1 MQLSATDQQ
10 APFWTWR
17 DLLLA
22 GFLGVPLFIA
32 AASISALIVVAL
44 PGDMPKAILLL
55 VPQFAGFTAGLIPF
69 VFLFRVRYDRALL
82 PSVNF
87 SLPPGEWYRSL
98 LTGIGLATLVMV
110 TAILLRPPRIH
121 SPIQEL
127 MNDPASAP
135 FLAIAAVTAAPL
147 FEELFF
153 RGLLQP
159 LLIRDLGII
168 LGLTFSAL
176 PFALLHGPEFSWSWR
191 HILLIAIAGAGFAV
205 KRYTSGSTGAAT
217 ITHAAYNAVITSG
230 HLLGRN
236 LTDG

>member
-1 MQLSATDQQ
+1 MELIATNQQ
-10 APFWTWR
+10 TPFWSWR
-17 DLLLA
+17 DILVGGLLGL
-22 GFLGVPLFIA
+22 PLFIA
-32 AASISALIVVAL
+32 AASISALVVAVL
-44 PGDMPKAILLL
+44 PGDKPKAIMLL
-55 VPQFAGFTAGLIPF
+55 VPQFAGFAAGLIPF
-69 VFLFRVRYDRALL
+69 IFLFRVRYDRPLWR
-82 PSVNF
+82 SMNF
-87 SLPPGEWYRSL
+87 SLAPGEWYRSL
-98 LTGIGLATLVMV
+98 VSGIGLAALVMV
-110 TAILLRPPRIH
+110 TAVLLKPPRIY

-135 FLAIAAVTAAPL
+135 FLAIAAITAAPL

-191 HILLIAIAGAGFAV
+191 HILLIAIAGTGFAV

-217 ITHAAYNAVITSG
+217 ITHAAYNAVITGG

>member
-1 MQLSATDQQ
+1 MELIASNQQ
-10 APFWTWR
+10 TPFWSWR
-17 DLLLA
+17 DILVAGLLGL
-22 GFLGVPLFIA
+22 PLFIA
-32 AASISALIVVAL
+32 AASISALVVAAL
-44 PGDMPKAILLL
+44 PGDKPKAIMLL
-55 VPQFAGFTAGLIPF
+55 VPQFAGFAAGLIPF
-69 VFLFRVRYDRALL
+69 IFLFRVRYDRPLWR
-82 PSVNF
+82 SMNF
-87 SLPPGEWYRSL
+87 SLAPGEWYRSL
-98 LTGIGLATLVMV
+98 VSGIGLAALVMI
-110 TAILLRPPRIH
+110 TAVLLKPPRIY

-191 HILLIAIAGAGFAV
+191 HILLIAIAGTGFAV

-217 ITHAAYNAVITSG
+217 ITHAAYNAVITGG